1 MSSITRRQAVFGMA
15 ALGVGAAQAAPL
27 SVGDMAPDVSIPSTA
42 GGQMKLSDYRGKK
55 NVVLAFFPKAFT
67 GG

>member
-15 ALGVGAAQAAPL
+15 ALGAGVAKAAPL

-42 GGQMKLSDYRGKK
+42 GGEMKLSDYHGKK

>member
-1 MSSITRRQAVFGMA
+1 MA
-15 ALGVGAAQAAPL
+15 ALGTGVAKAAPL
-27 SVGDMAPDVSIPSTA
+27 SVGDMAPDVSIASTA
-42 GGQMKLSDYRGKK
+42 GGQMKLADYRGKK